1 MKLRILSLLIVIC
14 LGLIYP
20 VQAAGTSNS
29 LGSASPDRGIQSV
42 TGLVDD
48 LSTFIPVEMQATKVP
63 GLSIT
68 LIQEGKIV
76 WSGGFGVSNTLTGSQ
91 VTEDTVFEVASISK
105 VITAYAA
112 LVLVERGVLSL
123 DEPVHAYLSRP
134 WLPPSN
140 YADRITLRHLLTH
153 TSGLTNKV
161 NPVDKSIIFA
171 PGERYEYSGVGF
183 IYLQEVMEQVT
194 GKSLEQIA
202 QELVFQPLAMESTS
216 FVVPPQL
223 VGRLAYGHINYGLF
237 IPQLVLV
244 LGIAFALIF
253 LVWLIVQRLRL
264 GRFVLSGK
272 MMWISYVVAMFLT
285 LLFVFYIVGGVN
297 KWFALSALW
306 LVLFGDGMV
315 LLLFAGKKLISRL
328 AVARRNPRIRA
339 ALYVPWFILSALALL
354 FLTSGLSGPVPRLPS
369 GPPGAAYS
377 LRTTAPDL
385 AKFLLELTSPR
396 HLDPALITEMTTPQ
410 VHVEENQSWGLGIGI
425 RHLSQEDVLFHG
437 GDNADFHALMAIGQV
452 QRNGVVVLTNG
463 QHGAPLAEEV
473 VIHAMDG
480 FAGLE

>member
-105 VITAYAA
+105 VITAYAT

-223 VGRLAYGHINYGLF
+223 VGRLAYGHIN
-237 IPQLVLV
+237 
-244 LGIAFALIF
+244 
-253 LVWLIVQRLRL
+253 
-264 GRFVLSGK
+264 
-272 MMWISYVVAMFLT
+272 
-285 LLFVFYIVGGVN
+285 
-297 KWFALSALW
+297 
-306 LVLFGDGMV
+306 
-315 LLLFAGKKLISRL
+315 
-328 AVARRNPRIRA
+328 
-339 ALYVPWFILSALALL
+339 
-354 FLTSGLSGPVPRLPS
+354 
-369 GPPGAAYS
+369 
-377 LRTTAPDL
+377 
-385 AKFLLELTSPR
+385 
-396 HLDPALITEMTTPQ
+396 
-410 VHVEENQSWGLGIGI
+410 
-425 RHLSQEDVLFHG
+425 
-437 GDNADFHALMAIGQV
+437 
-452 QRNGVVVLTNG
+452 
-463 QHGAPLAEEV
+463 
-473 VIHAMDG
+473 
-480 FAGLE
+480 